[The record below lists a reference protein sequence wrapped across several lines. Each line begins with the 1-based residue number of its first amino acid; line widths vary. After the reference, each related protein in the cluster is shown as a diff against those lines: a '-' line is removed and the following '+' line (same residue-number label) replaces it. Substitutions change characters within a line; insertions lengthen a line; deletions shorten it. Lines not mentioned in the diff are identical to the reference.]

1 MKLSGKPVSS
11 PGRTDKFPP
20 PLMRFL
26 RSNAGSKSRR
36 SRSSPMFLRK
46 KTTTNIQT
54 QTTQEPSS
62 PKVTCMGQ
70 VRVKRSSNTKRDV
83 PPTRCRCRW
92 VPKSNPCR
100 YRPFCLT
107 WPFFRRKSKQHSR
120 PNHHQESESASEE
133 RTNADKNI
141 VSFASNPSTPP
152 KNALLLTRC
161 RSAPYRSSS
170 LACRF
175 WSSPVKDQETDFP
188 DTEPASEEPQT
199 DTKLGFLGTKI
210 ASLTQ
215 EEKVEELSS
224 DQKGVELVSAIES
237 RPSVL
242 TRCKSEPARTGHR
255 IDPLVNNLWKKRRNW
270 VGLFVI

>member
-210 ASLTQ
+210 ASLTH